1 MNDESAAA
9 GPRRARHRRPSLG
22 ALALELVVVFVG
34 VYAAFA
40 LTAWDQGRQNAD
52 KREHL
57 RQALLAEVRGT
68 NVIAHGSQAAL
79 QQLLGQFEASRL
91 RGEHPVPRPMLSETR
106 VDPNVWNATVAAGG
120 INLIDVETFVQLA
133 RYYNG
138 VQAGLESNQ
147 TLKRLSETQLIPH
160 QGDPPASFYV
170 PGTNELRPEY
180 TWYPAVL
187 QQLEAV
193 SGIVAARGDSLIA
206 RLAAPAP
213 S

>member
-1 MNDESAAA
+1 MSEQTLATRTSR
-9 GPRRARHRRPSLG
+9 GKTLRPRLG
-22 ALALELVVVFVG
+22 SMALELIVVFVG

-40 LTAWDQGRQNAD
+40 LTAWDQGRQDGD
-52 KREHL
+52 KRERL

-68 NVIAHGSQAAL
+68 NAVARRSQAAL
-79 QQLLGQFEASRL
+79 HDLVAQFEASRL

-106 VDPNVWNATVAAGG
+106 ADPNVWNATVAAGG

-133 RYYNG
+133 RYYNS

-160 QGDPPASFYV
+160 QGDPPASFYAI
-170 PGTNELRPEY
+170 GTNDLRPEY
-180 TWYPAVL
+180 TWYPAIL

-206 RLAAPAP
+206 RLGAPPA